1 MGYGVDIRAPRPP
14 FVAVKVA
21 WRWMGV
27 GGVVGMGYRML
38 RALVRLVAGL
48 VGYLVGLV
56 MGGEGGEGNVGE
68 IPPRSGWV
76 GVGDD
81 EVL

>member
-27 GGVVGMGYRML
+27 GSVYRML

-56 MGGEGGEGNVGE
+56 MGGEGGEGNGGE
-68 IPPRSGWV
+68 VPREGWV